1 MSEKS
6 AMITISGPLHQELM
20 RSAGTLGP
28 GCPQSFEMEFAKDL
42 SGRNILKFRFS
53 FILFKEPCSVILQW
67 SQTGF
72 RVGAAKAETC
82 GECFHQHFVQVL
94 LDVISLMLVDY
105 LL

>member
-1 MSEKS
+1 
-6 AMITISGPLHQELM
+6 MITIFRALTSGDL
-20 RSAGTLGP
+20 LGP
-28 GCPQSFEMEFAKDL
+28 GCPQSFETEFAEVL
-42 SGRNILKFRFS
+42 SGRSILKFRFS

-72 RVGAAKAETC
+72 QVGAAKAETC